1 MLSKQVK
8 AELRRKAYESIFSSK
23 SLTKSPL
30 KTPKTKNDSST
41 RKSNTPVRSP
51 SDEIK
56 SLQRKLK
63 IAEGKF
69 HSQEYAKS
77 IGIKTPEAKKSSDTS
92 SGHQPPISAV
102 TSEISVASTL
112 TSDAMNIKVDALA
125 SLKAQLKGFYE
136 ELEALMMEQNHD
148 ENIAID
154 SDALRSFNS
163 QAEVI
168 LNGVNSLI
176 SEDDSTI

>member
-1 MLSKQVK
+1 MLSKQEK
-8 AELRRKAYESIFSSK
+8 AEFRRKAYESISSSK
-23 SLTKSPL
+23 SLKKSPL

-41 RKSNTPVRSP
+41 RKSNTTVRSP

-77 IGIKTPEAKKSSDTS
+77 IGIKTPKAKKSTDTR
-92 SGHQPPISAV
+92 SGLQPSISAL

-112 TSDAMNIKVDALA
+112 TSDTMNIKVDSLA

-136 ELEALMMEQNHD
+136 ELEALVMEQNHD
-148 ENIAID
+148 GNIAID
-154 SDALRSFNS
+154 SDTLRSFNS
-163 QAEVI
+163 QAEDI
-168 LNGVNSLI
+168 LNGVSGLI